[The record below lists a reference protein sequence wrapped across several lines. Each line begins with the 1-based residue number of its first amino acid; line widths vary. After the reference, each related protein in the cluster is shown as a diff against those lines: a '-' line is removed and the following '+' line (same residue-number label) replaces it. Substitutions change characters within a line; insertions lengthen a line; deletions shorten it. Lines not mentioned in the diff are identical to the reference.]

1 MVRFVKINLS
11 ALLLAVALAATAGA
25 APLKDNGTGP
35 DGIFI
40 IPSKFAMRCDISSH
54 DVHDD
59 GKIEKCL
66 NQILRMKLGSQTF
79 SEGYDRFF
87 TEAFHELNRDY
98 IDVAIQRKA
107 MAGDVADQMERR

>member
-40 IPSKFAMRCDISSH
+40 IRQSLPCAATSVLTMCTTTA
-54 DVHDD
+54 
-59 GKIEKCL
+59 
-66 NQILRMKLGSQTF
+66 KLK
-79 SEGYDRFF
+79 
-87 TEAFHELNRDY
+87 N
-98 IDVAIQRKA
+98 V
-107 MAGDVADQMERR
+107 

>member
-59 GKIEKCL
+59 GKIEK
-66 NQILRMKLGSQTF
+66 M
-79 SEGYDRFF
+79 SEPDSADETGKPDFF
-87 TEAFHELNRDY
+87 
-98 IDVAIQRKA
+98 
-107 MAGDVADQMERR
+107 RRI